1 MADDLTPP
9 ESLLLVAI
17 RLIGLLLG
25 LSMIGWGIYRV
36 ISRLVIQ
43 PDHGGS
49 VVLPLVIIAFG
60 VFIALTTR
68 ISRKKAKAIENH
80 PR

>member
-1 MADDLTPP
+1 MAEDLTPP
-9 ESLLLVAI
+9 ENLLLVTI
-17 RLIGLLLG
+17 RLIGLLVG
-25 LSMIGWGIYRV
+25 LCLIGWGIYRFV
-36 ISRLVIQ
+36 SRLIIQ
-43 PDHGGS
+43 PDQGGS

-60 VFIALTTR
+60 VFIALSTR